1 MRFEI
6 SHAKAHGS
14 LGMGVNSRLLGDRLK
29 DRQHFISALSTI
41 SQGNFCPVPGGVLIL
56 KNITT
61 NNEGKNSE
69 ETEDMEMEK
78 KRVIIGAIGVSGDTS
93 DKDEFVAITALKV
106 WWIVI
111 SEFLKITLILI

>member
-14 LGMGVNSRLLGDRLK
+14 LGMGVNSRLLGERLK

-61 NNEGKNSE
+61 PNEGKNSE
-69 ETEDMEMEK
+69 EDMEMEK
-78 KRVIIGAIGVSGDTS
+78 QRVIIGAIGISGDTS